1 MKENYVATNLEQDFT
16 DREKA
21 QARDNIG
28 AAAASAVLPPYASGD
43 YDKALVINSDGDGVE
58 WNYRLRGRYIE
69 SDGQG
74 GTNSYNVRT
83 FTINDNTMNKGLVR
97 MWPDGRSVVI
107 CGRLAPEFG
116 NDDADKLLA
125 VDSNAHDLAWTNPPF
140 VKHDPLRLSSWAHA
154 SAYTEEY
161 PIFGGE
167 MTFKMEWAANDH
179 GLGPSAM
186 TPYLKGK
193 VTTASNWS
201 AYIHVSK
208 GASGN
213 MTYQETSII
222 HGTTNNAYVDLSQCN
237 YGNGFKVTAD
247 TYPMIVNM
255 DIQYVKGTNAYAIG
269 HLTWTKTDDWVF
281 LRTTYDG

>member
-1 MKENYVATNLEQDFT
+1 MKENYVATNLQQDFT
-16 DREKA
+16 DAEKS
-21 QARDNIG
+21 QARTNIG
-28 AAAASAVLPPYASGD
+28 AAPVSAVLPPYASGD
-43 YDKALVINSDGDGVE
+43 ADKALVINSDGDDVE

-69 SDGQG
+69 GDGQG
-74 GTNSYNVRT
+74 GTTSYNVKT
-83 FTINDNTMNKGLVR
+83 LSINTNDYNKGLVR
-97 MWPDGRSVVI
+97 MWPDGRSVVV
-107 CGRLAPEFG
+107 CGRLAPEFTSS
-116 NDDADKLLA
+116 DADKILA
-125 VDSNAHDLAWTNPPF
+125 VDSNAHDIGWTKPPF
-140 VKHDPLRLSSWAHA
+140 VRHDPLRMSGWAWA

-161 PIFGGE
+161 PIFNGE

-179 GLGPSAM
+179 GTGPSAM

-193 VTTASNWS
+193 VITASGWT

-213 MTYQETSII
+213 MTYQETSIV
-222 HGTTNNAYVDLSQCN
+222 HGTSNNTYVDLSQCD

-255 DIQYVKGTNAYAIG
+255 DIQYVKGQNDYEVG
-269 HLTWTKTDDWVF
+269 HLTWMKTDDWVF